1 MISSMPAI
9 PSTDESPANSL
20 CKSCGLCCSGHLFI
34 WTKLRSA
41 ELDSL
46 EELGVP
52 VLRAVPSQRGFNQ
65 PCPLWNGQCTIYHSP
80 HYPRFCQTY
89 KCNLLKKVVEGNT
102 TFPAALTVIEDAKTL
117 IYELEALLPP
127 SPSANFRERL
137 AAQFEK
143 TTVQDPTRIEL
154 RRKATALLAVYEE
167 VFGVDDVIETS

>member
-20 CKSCGLCCSGHLFI
+20 CKSCGLCRSGHLFI

-80 HYPRFCQTY
+80 HYPRFCHTY
-89 KCNLLKKVVEGNT
+89 KCKLLKKVVEGN
-102 TFPAALTVIEDAKTL
+102 ATL
-117 IYELEALLPP
+117 P
-127 SPSANFRERL
+127 
-137 AAQFEK
+137 
-143 TTVQDPTRIEL
+143 
-154 RRKATALLAVYEE
+154 
-167 VFGVDDVIETS
+167 